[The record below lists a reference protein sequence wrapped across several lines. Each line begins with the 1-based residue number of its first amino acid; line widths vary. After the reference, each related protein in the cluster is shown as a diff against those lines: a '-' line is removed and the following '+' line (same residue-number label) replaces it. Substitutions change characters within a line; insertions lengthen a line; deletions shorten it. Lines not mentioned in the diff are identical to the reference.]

1 MSKRRLER
9 LNELHWLKD
18 EGVVERARK
27 YFKILRYSMGLSAK
41 EVGELAGVSR
51 QTICNLENSQKRIEK
66 TTVYGILFVMYDIL
80 RDGGFD
86 EDENSAR
93 YYLPYEILIGMIF
106 DGYAFQS
113 EEDKVKFYLEL
124 KSLAYLYYHSD
135 GSVTAVTCR
144 DRLRK
149 IFDEMLLIQQKEEFC
164 LSY

>member
-1 MSKRRLER
+1 MSKRKIER

-18 EGVVERARK
+18 EGVIERTRK
-27 YFKILRYSMGLSAK
+27 YFKILRYAMGLSAK

-51 QTICNLENSQKRIEK
+51 QTICNLENPDKRIEK

-86 EDENSAR
+86 ENSAR
-93 YYLPYEILIGMIF
+93 YYLPSEILIGIIF
-106 DGYAFQS
+106 DGYDFQS

-124 KSLAYLYYHSD
+124 KSLAYLYYRSD

-144 DRLRK
+144 DRVRK
-149 IFDEMLLIQQKEEFC
+149 LFDEILVRQKEGFC
-164 LSY
+164 LPY

>member
-1 MSKRRLER
+1 MSKRKLER

-18 EGVVERARK
+18 EGVIERTRK
-27 YFKILRYSMGLSAK
+27 YFKVLRYSMGLSAK

-51 QTICNLENSQKRIEK
+51 QTICNLENHQKRIEK

-80 RDGGFD
+80 RGGSFD
-86 EDENSAR
+86 EDLDR
-93 YYLPYEILIGMIF
+93 YYLPSEILIGMIF

-135 GSVTAVTCR
+135 GSVTAGTCR
-144 DRLRK
+144 DRVRK
-149 IFDEMLLIQQKEEFC
+149 LFDEMTVRQKEEFC
-164 LSY
+164 LPY

>member
-1 MSKRRLER
+1 MSCTGLRTMALSRER
-9 LNELHWLKD
+9 ESTLKSSD
-18 EGVVERARK
+18 
-27 YFKILRYSMGLSAK
+27 ILWDFLPRG
-41 EVGELAGVSR
+41 VGELAGVSR
-51 QTICNLENSQKRIEK
+51 QTICNLENLEKRIEK

-86 EDENSAR
+86 DDENSAR

-144 DRLRK
+144 DRLRQL
-149 IFDEMLLIQQKEEFC
+149 FDEMLLIQQKEEFC